1 MSRSMAQ
8 VGPTLATPPWAGDYG
23 DRRALVP
30 GGGKLNAADFTAG
43 SDGKKFV
50 PSGTVVGRTIAERD
64 ASQGYGPA
72 AVGDADVHIVYHDV
86 ADALHINDCTLYRAK
101 AGLIVKET
109 FLPGFGALASG
120 VKDLV
125 RSLYNCVR
133 AAD

>member
-8 VGPTLATPPWAGDYG
+8 VGPTLASPPWAGDYG

-30 GGGKLNAADFTAG
+30 GGAKLNAADFTAG

-50 PSGTVVGRTIAERD
+50 PSGTVVGRTYAERD
-64 ASQGYGPA
+64 ISQGYGPA
-72 AVGDADVHIVYHDV
+72 AVADDEVHIVYHDV
-86 ADALHINDCTLYRAK
+86 EDALHINDCTLYRGK

-109 FLPGFGALASG
+109 FLPGFSGLASG
-120 VKDLV
+120 VKALV
-125 RSLYNCVR
+125 RAAYNSVR